1 MQKAGSQVR
10 LVGGAHT
17 QQSVLRDGDSWQP
30 NGAGGGLAFLAA
42 AIGLTTLWVA
52 LNTRSWDEL
61 EAVLIPPLI
70 VGVAIAA
77 G

>member
-1 MQKAGSQVR
+1 
-10 LVGGAHT
+10 
-17 QQSVLRDGDSWQP
+17 
-30 NGAGGGLAFLAA
+30 LAFLAA

-77 G
+77 GWACLLGLLFSCIGPSEVVGGRHVRRRKCV